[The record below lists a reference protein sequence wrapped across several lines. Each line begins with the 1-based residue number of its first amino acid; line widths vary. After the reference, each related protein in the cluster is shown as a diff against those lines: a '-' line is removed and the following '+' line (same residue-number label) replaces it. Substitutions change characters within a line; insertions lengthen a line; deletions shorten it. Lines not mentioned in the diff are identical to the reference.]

1 MSSHRYC
8 KYKMLKTVV
17 LFDDRCH
24 RDLRRDPKYKDDL
37 YFLHCP
43 LTGSNI
49 FLPVGLDPDETEQ
62 NSCSEEVS

>member
-24 RDLRRDPKYKDDL
+24 RDLRRDPRYKDDF
-37 YFLHCP
+37 YCHHCP

-49 FLPVGLDPDETEQ
+49 FYLLG
-62 NSCSEEVS
+62 